1 MDDKEI
7 RKFRPVFVSA
17 NLENKKK
24 LVQGLTEDRVK
35 LIKELKK
42 YRNALSPFLINVLQT
57 NLDEWEIEIHDWQ
70 EEIKK
75 KKKRKRAFKCSQFVD
90 KRGSEFINS
99 EPLLRFPLNFRPRL
113 RDWGCASHSFRPL
126 LDIAMSK
133 WLSPSNY
140 R

>member
-7 RKFRPVFVSA
+7 RKFRPVFVYT

-57 NLDEWEIEIHDWQ
+57 NIDQWEMEIYDWQ

-75 KKKRKRAFKCSQFVD
+75 IEAEK
-90 KRGSEFINS
+90 E
-99 EPLLRFPLNFRPRL
+99 
-113 RDWGCASHSFRPL
+113 SF
-126 LDIAMSK
+126 
-133 WLSPSNY
+133 
-140 R
+140 

>member
-1 MDDKEI
+1 MDDIEI
-7 RKFRPVFVSA
+7 RKFRPVFVYA

-57 NLDEWEIEIHDWQ
+57 NIDQWEMEIYDWQ

-75 KKKRKRAFKCSQFVD
+75 IEAEK
-90 KRGSEFINS
+90 E
-99 EPLLRFPLNFRPRL
+99 
-113 RDWGCASHSFRPL
+113 SF
-126 LDIAMSK
+126 
-133 WLSPSNY
+133 
-140 R
+140 